1 MTEACYAASLSCF
14 VECFHLKGLS
24 IPYEPGNICLLLL
37 ITIFMPDSVYLTSL
51 FFRKVKIQ
59 LITKTPYEKNI
70 GSWGEI
76 CESANRACLEP
87 CSRQAIGVVKIHGP
101 HDWPHEPKYL
111 RKIIFFWLFSPH
123 LTIRYHRYISD
134 YVSTCTYEFVS
145 SCGYLQYDFC
155 VVCGLLGVLISL
167 CLA

>member
-1 MTEACYAASLSCF
+1 MFPLERIIHPVRTRQYLSSSPDNDFYARQRLPHF
-14 VECFHLKGLS
+14 
-24 IPYEPGNICLLLL
+24 P
-37 ITIFMPDSVYLTSL
+37 IFSKSQNPVNHQNAL
-51 FFRKVKIQ
+51 RK
-59 LITKTPYEKNI
+59 
-70 GSWGEI
+70 
-76 CESANRACLEP
+76 
-87 CSRQAIGVVKIHGP
+87 
-101 HDWPHEPKYL
+101 KYL

-145 SCGYLQYDFC
+145 SCAYLQYDFC